1 MGEIIIAKHRN
12 GSLGSVRLKFI
23 AHLAKFTDM
32 EENIFDASDD
42 PFSDNVQTYTMG
54 SSMNDDDDEF
64 GE

>member
-1 MGEIIIAKHRN
+1 
-12 GSLGSVRLKFI
+12 
-23 AHLAKFTDM
+23 M